1 MGPHR
6 HIADEAIRQDFYA
19 QRANMRPVPSG
30 DGHVSREGLQH
41 CAPPLSPMPVH
52 MGKRKGRKANQ
63 LNNGEEMTFS
73 LGKLVNALCTNPGL
87 TEVLTQALSFSLPEL
102 YGEHKSCTSAVVTD
116 IEHTGMGL
124 PAVLY
129 HQTSHLTLMSGQP
142 VRDLAGTFGGKKS
155 PQHPHSPASSQPSF
169 MDHRFL

>member
-1 MGPHR
+1 MGTCPER
-6 HIADEAIRQDFYA
+6 GFST
-19 QRANMRPVPSG
+19 V
-30 DGHVSREGLQH
+30 L
-41 CAPPLSPMPVH
+41 PPPSPMPVH
-52 MGKRKGRKANQ
+52 MGKHKGRKANQ
-63 LNNGEEMTFS
+63 LNNGEEMTFL

-87 TEVLTQALSFSLPEL
+87 TEVLTQALSFSLPGL
-102 YGEHKSCTSAVVTD
+102 YREHKSCTSAGVTD

-124 PAVLY
+124 PTVLY

-142 VRDLAGTFGGKKS
+142 VRELADTFGGKKS